1 MPSKYLCTIAKYL
14 CLIGVWLS
22 LLRIESV
29 AETRTSYAPQINV
42 NSNYAFYLQLEDR
55 KGHLWFTDPDQG
67 FVEYDGED
75 WWLHHTGE
83 QNFDRYQ
90 PWPWHRNITQDQN
103 GKLYFEMD
111 FYPPYWVSGFGYPS
125 YFEINRDLNL
135 IPLQK
140 LEPTPCYTAAENVK
154 NKMDTVQCRLLFDQ
168 KNRTYLEA
176 SKSYPSKSAL
186 NPNDYAQKN
195 RIYLDLFKRL
205 NVRHYTEYDFT
216 EGYDF
221 SDLIVRL
228 TETHWSETYYR
239 LEGTRWVSLLD
250 AYQLTQHIRKY
261 LGNLPK
267 EAMKSRL
274 HFDKQNRL
282 WFSFSSGTEPEHS
295 LLIMVDRQEKVHIY
309 PDHALYFEDSKG
321 TLWSIYKP
329 SPGRDKLVQLNS
341 KNAWIPDKS
350 ITQLKHIPVLKEDQR
365 GHLWAVMDNRHLYQ
379 RMNQTWKKMY
389 SVPKPIKALAFDKN
403 NQLWIST
410 GNEIIRFH
418 KGQQTQWKEVLYR
431 ESEAEEHSV
440 CTIDAIFVDR
450 KNNKWFQFSD
460 NDCGGDDIPDH
471 STLLK
476 FDGKHWQ
483 YLWTSPLLDSPSDR
497 PKNKT

>member
-14 CLIGVWLS
+14 CLIGVWIS
-22 LLRIESV
+22 LLSIESV

-42 NSNYAFYLQLEDR
+42 NSNYAFYLQLEDHN
-55 KGHLWFTDPDQG
+55 GHLWFTDPDQG

-75 WWLHHTGE
+75 WWLHQTGE

-125 YFEINRDLNL
+125 YYEINRDLNL
-135 IPLQK
+135 IPLLK

-154 NKMDTVQCRLLFDQ
+154 NKMDAVQCRLLFDQ
-168 KNRTYLEA
+168 RNRTYLEV
-176 SKSYPSKSAL
+176 SKSYLSKSAG
-186 NPNDYAQKN
+186 NPKDYDQRN
-195 RIYLDLFKRL
+195 RIYIDLYRRL
-205 NVRHYTEYDFT
+205 NVRHYTEYNLT

-221 SDLIVRL
+221 TDLYYRVKK
-228 TETHWSETYYR
+228 THWSDAYYR
-239 LEGTRWVSLLD
+239 LEGTCWVSLLD

-267 EAMKSRL
+267 EAMNYRL

-282 WFSFSSGTEPEHS
+282 WFSFSSGTEPAHS
-295 LLIMVDRQEKVHIY
+295 LLIMVDRQEKIHVY
-309 PDHALYFEDSKG
+309 PKHTLYFEDSKG
-321 TLWSIYKP
+321 TLWSIFNS

-350 ITQLKHIPVLKEDQR
+350 ITQLKHIPSLKEDQR
-365 GHLWAVMDNRHLYQ
+365 GHLWAVIDDRHIYQ
-379 RMNQTWKKMY
+379 KMNQIWKKMY
-389 SVPKPIKALAFDKN
+389 SVSKPIKALAFDQEN
-403 NQLWIST
+403 HLWIGSK
-410 GNEIIRFH
+410 NEIIRFH

-431 ESEAEEHSV
+431 ESEADEHPNYAIES
-440 CTIDAIFVDR
+440 IFVDR

-460 NDCGGDDIPDH
+460 DFMVGYERSYHRTP
-471 STLLK
+471 LM

-483 YLWTSPLLDSPSDR
+483 YLWTSPLLDSPNDKR
-497 PKNKT
+497 H